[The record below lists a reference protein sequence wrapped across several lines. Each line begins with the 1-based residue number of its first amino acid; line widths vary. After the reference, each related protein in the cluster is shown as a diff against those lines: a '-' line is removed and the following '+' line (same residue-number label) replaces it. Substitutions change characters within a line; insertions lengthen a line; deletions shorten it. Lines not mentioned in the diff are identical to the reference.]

1 MKEVCLVYMA
11 SGSYDSY
18 SNDVIL
24 AFETLE
30 EGEKAIE
37 QIEAELK
44 EIWKIPEPMDA
55 FRNLEREE
63 RVEGAFERLKNEYVE
78 KVRAIVKVLPVNYSE
93 HDGVQYVGG
102 IPDYRDRQNNELDFS
117 AVMMP
122 VSKLV
127 DMLTSSAKQEG

>member
-1 MKEVCLVYMA
+1 MKEICLVYME

-37 QIEAELK
+37 LIEAELA
-44 EIWKIPEPMDA
+44 ELWKIPEPMEA

-63 RVEGAFERLKNEYVE
+63 RVEGAFDRLKNEYVE
-78 KVRAIVKVLPVNYSE
+78 KVRAIAKVLPVSYSTHQGVNY
-93 HDGVQYVGG
+93 VAG
-102 IPDYRDRQNNELDFS
+102 IPDQRLRRHNELAFE
-117 AVMMP
+117 AVMQP
-122 VSKLV
+122 VTKLV
-127 DMLTSSAKQEG
+127 DLLTSPAKQEG